1 MKTLINIKTLI
12 KTTLLSLLM
21 VGCSWGTIKQREL
34 GMMDAG
40 STASEQAEE
49 QWEDFIALLDNEN
62 NWYEITDFLEQNKDF
77 VNSKHKW
84 LKDTAYTALH
94 YAANQGDLDVVKE
107 LIDRGAEVNA
117 QTGQGITP
125 LHLAARKGHKD
136 VVEYLVKEAE
146 AEDLPDNLQGG
157 RALHYAAGAG
167 KLEVVECLSK
177 ALKERGGE
185 TNPSDNNGIIPLHMA
200 VKRGDIDLTKYF
212 IKRIPAA
219 IQATAKDESNA
230 LHLAAYLGYTHIIEV
245 LLESSAIDIAILTQK
260 NKGGMTPLQVAR
272 KDKVKE
278 KLSACL
284 AELTVKLL

>member
-1 MKTLINIKTLI
+1 
-12 KTTLLSLLM
+12 
-21 VGCSWGTIKQREL
+21 
-34 GMMDAG
+34 MDAG
-40 STASEQAEE
+40 STTLAQDDEK
-49 QWEDFIALLDNEN
+49 WEHFVVLLSNENN

-77 VNSKHKW
+77 VNSRHKW

-94 YAANQGDLDVVKE
+94 YAAYQGELDVVKE
-107 LIDRGAEVNA
+107 LIGRGAEVNA

-136 VVEYLVKEAE
+136 VVEYLVKKAK
-146 AEDLPDNLQGG
+146 AKDLPDNVQGG

-278 KLSACL
+278 KLTACL
-284 AELTVKLL
+284 VELSTKLL